1 MDRTDTVV
9 ERSRLPEL
17 NPMFRLR
24 WEQTQAAYVLLY
36 PEGVVKLNPTAGEI
50 LRRCDGQHTVG
61 QLTEELQDL
70 FAESRDRVEQGVQKF
85 LEVSYAKGW
94 IRDRS

>member
-1 MDRTDTVV
+1 MDRTATVV

-17 NPMFRLR
+17 NPMFLLR

-50 LRRCDGQHTVG
+50 LRRCDGRHTVG
-61 QLTEELQDL
+61 ELTEELQVL
-70 FAESRDRVEQGVQKF
+70 FAENGDRVEHGVQKF

-94 IRDRS
+94 IRDRA